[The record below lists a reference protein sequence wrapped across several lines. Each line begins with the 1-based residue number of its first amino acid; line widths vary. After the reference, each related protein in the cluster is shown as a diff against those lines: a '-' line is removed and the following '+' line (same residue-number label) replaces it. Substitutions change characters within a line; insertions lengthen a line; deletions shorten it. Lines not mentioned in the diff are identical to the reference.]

1 MQERDLTELF
11 RDAAEAAPEATFDE
25 NDVARASRRVTARR
39 RIGAVGG
46 STAVLAVLVTGV
58 GFGTGWFEPEVSTRA
73 DPPPSAPATPEGP
86 EPRAGGGDKA
96 PTMLSVPGGGES
108 SGCGPPDQ
116 RLAGELSEELPEVSD
131 ASAPVAAADC
141 PPEARTASFQLSR
154 GAASGNVAVVLSPA
168 AAAPTEGEAQLE
180 RNRDGGVE
188 VTVRAS
194 SGRELTL
201 RSSPDDGGPAPYS
214 AELRDIA
221 ERLAGEL

>member
-1 MQERDLTELF
+1 MF

-58 GFGTGWFEPEVSTRA
+58 GFGAGWFEPEVSTRA
-73 DPPPSAPATPEGP
+73 DPPPSASAPDGP
-86 EPRAGGGDKA
+86 EPRAGGEGKA

-108 SGCGPPDQ
+108 GGCGPPDQ
-116 RLAGELSEELPEVSD
+116 RLASELSEELTEVST

-141 PPEARTASFQLSR
+141 PPEAKTASFQLSR
-154 GAASGNVAVVLSPA
+154 GSASGNVAVVLGPA
-168 AAAPTEGEAQLE
+168 AAGPTEGDAELE
-180 RNRDGGVE
+180 RNRNGGVE

-201 RSSPDDGGPAPYS
+201 RSSPDSGGQAPYA

-221 ERLAGEL
+221 ERLADEL

>member
-11 RDAAEAAPEATFDE
+11 REAAEVAPEATFDE

-58 GFGTGWFEPEVSTRA
+58 GFGAGWFEPEVSTRA
-73 DPPPSAPATPEGP
+73 DPPPSASAPEGP
-86 EPRAGGGDKA
+86 EPRSGGADEA
-96 PTMLSVPGGGES
+96 PTMLSVPGGGTS
-108 SGCGPPDQ
+108 SECGPPDQ
-116 RLAGELSEELPEVSD
+116 RLAGELSEELPEVSE

-141 PPEARTASFQLSR
+141 PPEAKTASFQLSR
-154 GAASGNVAVVLSPA
+154 GQASGNVAVVLSPA
-168 AAAPTEGEAQLE
+168 AAAPDGGDAELE
-180 RNRDGGVE
+180 RKDDGGVE

-201 RSSPDDGGPAPYS
+201 RSSPDSGGPAPY
-214 AELRDIA
+214 AGQLRDIA